1 MRSIVVA
8 LRRRGR
14 GEKASFPNLYRNE
27 AGAYRTGLIVSAM
40 NTQPDSTIEQAARQ
54 LVARAVAV
62 VGLAGVAL
70 IHVLDGIDKFA
81 ETPYMGWMYVGLI
94 IASLGTAAALIWGNV
109 REAWLA
115 ALLIPLSAMA
125 GFILTRTVGLPQA
138 TGDIGNWSEPLGV
151 ASLFVEACL
160 VLVSGVALT
169 ALAPVKKL
177 VRGRGRDRALVTA

>member
-1 MRSIVVA
+1 
-8 LRRRGR
+8 
-14 GEKASFPNLYRNE
+14 
-27 AGAYRTGLIVSAM
+27 M